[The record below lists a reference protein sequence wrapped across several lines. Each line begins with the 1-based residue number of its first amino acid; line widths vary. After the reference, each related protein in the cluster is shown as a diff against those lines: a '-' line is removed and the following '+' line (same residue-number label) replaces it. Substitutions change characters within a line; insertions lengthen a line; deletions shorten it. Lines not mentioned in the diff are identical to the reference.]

1 MTTQHGARRGQWR
14 YNRNNLTLEYID
26 RDPNKKMS
34 VAYYVD
40 LERCGT
46 ANDMLDWILQVAG
59 KGWILPEDIGH
70 LVRALEELAGYGLQG
85 EVIEPGS
92 SFDWKTHLS

>member
-1 MTTQHGARRGQWR
+1 
-14 YNRNNLTLEYID
+14 
-26 RDPNKKMS
+26 
-34 VAYYVD
+34 
-40 LERCGT
+40 
-46 ANDMLDWILQVAG
+46 MLDWILQVAG